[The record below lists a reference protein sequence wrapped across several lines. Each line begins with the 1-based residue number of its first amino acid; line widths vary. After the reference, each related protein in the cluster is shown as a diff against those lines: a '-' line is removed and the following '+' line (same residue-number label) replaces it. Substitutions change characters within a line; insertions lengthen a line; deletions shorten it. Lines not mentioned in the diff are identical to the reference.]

1 VKLTITQRLAVLG
14 IAGALSVSTVSLA
27 ATVAT
32 SKQASVAADM
42 TSISNAMS
50 EEWNADMLHD
60 GIRATV
66 MAAMYATTGTQ
77 RKQYG
82 VDEVD
87 TQAKQLLQ
95 HFDAAA
101 AGAPADLKP
110 SFAKIRPGLSD
121 YGSRAT
127 TLVATVGANRA
138 NAVLALP
145 AFIDLFNQ
153 LEESL
158 GQVDDAMLAAV
169 HHQESQSKDAAA
181 AAKRIVIGF
190 GLLAILIFVGLVIS
204 SSSGLSRQLW
214 QMVDVLKAV
223 AARDL
228 TVRATVETDDA
239 IGQMAQSLNAAL
251 VEISE
256 TIRAAGASAAKLTAA
271 SQALSGVSGQLEQA
285 ANTTASQAGAVSQSS
300 GEVSGSVAS
309 MSSATEEM
317 GASIREIAQQTATAA
332 TVANEASRSAA
343 FTGES
348 VARLSEASDEIGDIV
363 KVITSIAEQTNLL
376 ALNATIEAARAGDA
390 GKGFAVVATEVK
402 ALAAETGRATDDI
415 TARII
420 AIQALTGD
428 AAKAI
433 HDITEVIGRIDE
445 NQSMIAAAV
454 EEQSATTGE
463 ISRSVNDAATGA
475 SQIAVNV
482 MAIAESAG
490 ATSAGADATRGS
502 AQELFALAG
511 DVNELIGRFRY

>member
-1 VKLTITQRLAVLG
+1 VKITITQRLAVLG
-14 IAGALSVSTVSLA
+14 IAGALSVSSVALTATA
-27 ATVAT
+27 AN
-32 SKQASVAADM
+32 SKQASVAVTMA
-42 TSISNAMS
+42 SLSNAMS
-50 EEWNADMLHD
+50 EQWNADMLHD
-60 GIRATV
+60 GIRASV
-66 MAAMYATTGTQ
+66 MAAMFATTPAQ
-77 RKQYG
+77 RTQYG
-82 VDEVD
+82 VDEVSA
-87 TQAKQLLQ
+87 QATDLLQ

-101 AGAPADLKP
+101 AGAPADLKS
-110 SFAKIRPGLSD
+110 SFATIRPDLAD
-121 YGSRAT
+121 YGSQAT
-127 TLVATVGANRA
+127 TLVSTVGTNRA
-138 NAVLALP
+138 NAELALP
-145 AFIDLFNQ
+145 SFLTLFNK
-153 LEESL
+153 LEEAL
-158 GQVDDAMLAAV
+158 GKVDDSMLAAV
-169 HHQESQSKDAAA
+169 KHEQDRSRSAATTS
-181 AAKRIVIGF
+181 KRIVIGF
-190 GLLAILIFVGLVIS
+190 GLVAFLIFVGLVIS
-204 SSSGLSRQLW
+204 SSRGLNRQLW
-214 QMVDVLKAV
+214 KMVDLLKAV

-239 IGQMAQSLNAAL
+239 LGQMATSLNEAL

-256 TIRAAGASAAKLTAA
+256 TIRAAGASATKLTNA
-271 SQALSGVSGQLEQA
+271 SQALSGVSGTLEQA

-300 GEVSGSVAS
+300 GEVSGHVAS

-332 TVANEASRSAA
+332 QVANEASRSAA

-402 ALAAETGRATDDI
+402 ALASETGRATDDI

-433 HDITEVIGRIDE
+433 RDITEVISRIDE

-463 ISRSVNDAATGA
+463 ISRSVNDAASGA
-475 SQIAVNV
+475 SQIAANV
-482 MAIAESAG
+482 AAIAESAG
-490 ATSAGADATRGS
+490 ATSAGADATRTS
-502 AQELFALAG
+502 AQDLFALAD
-511 DVNELIGRFRY
+511 DVNNLIGRFRY